1 MKKCYINGTGCIS
14 AQKTFDTP
22 FLEDVVVNTEDNV
35 LPVHTPDYKEF
46 VAPAMARRMARV
58 VKNGVAASSR
68 ALQEAG
74 VTNPDAII
82 TGTGLGC
89 NTDSEKFLTAIL
101 DNKEEFLTPTSFIQ
115 STHNTVGAQIA
126 LGLQC
131 KAYNFTYVNGSISFE
146 SCLVDAQLQI
156 AEGEASDILVGGMEE
171 WADNTIAFMHMVGAT
186 KPADAKPYNILEA
199 GSKGAVL
206 SEGAVFFSLSDK
218 KQESTY
224 AELKDVAVYNRLGEN
239 DVTGKVENFLKNNEI
254 TVADI
259 DAVVLGYNGDAD
271 FDGYYNTLAKGI
283 FAQTPQMYYKH
294 LSGEFNTASAFGM
307 WVAAKAIK
315 TQDFPDVLKAND
327 MEKPSYKNV
336 LLYNQYRGQ
345 DHSFVLLT
353 ACS

>member
-22 FLEDVVVNTEDNV
+22 FLEDVVVDTENNV
-35 LPVHTPDYKEF
+35 LPVQAPDYKEF

-58 VKNGVAASSR
+58 VKNGVAASTR

-74 VTNPDAII
+74 VANPDAII

-146 SCLVDAQLQI
+146 SCLIDAQLQI
-156 AEGEASDILVGGMEE
+156 AEGEAGDILVGGMEE
-171 WADNTIAFMHMVGAT
+171 WADNTIAFMHMAGVT
-186 KPADAKPYNILEA
+186 KTEDAKPYSVLEA

-239 DVTGKVENFLKNNEI
+239 DLTGKVENFLKNNGI

-259 DAVVLGYNGDAD
+259 DVVVLGYNGDSD

-315 TQDFPDVLKAND
+315 AQHFPDVLKANGL
-327 MEKPSYKNV
+327 EKPSYKNV